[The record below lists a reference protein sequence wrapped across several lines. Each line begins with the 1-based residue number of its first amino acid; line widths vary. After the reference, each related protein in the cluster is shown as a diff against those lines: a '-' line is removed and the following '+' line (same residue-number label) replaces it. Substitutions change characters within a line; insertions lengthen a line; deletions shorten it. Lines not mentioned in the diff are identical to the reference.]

1 MFKFFYREKTLFNF
15 FSDFDRDDVID
26 SDGTLRH
33 KRIGNSF
40 TTTIDTT
47 VTMRMTTETPG
58 TSTNMR
64 TALRGV
70 EYIAQHIKNA
80 DKDNEVS

>member
-1 MFKFFYREKTLFNF
+1 M
-15 FSDFDRDDVID
+15 ID
-26 SDGTLRH
+26 SDGTFRH

>member
-1 MFKFFYREKTLFNF
+1 M
-15 FSDFDRDDVID
+15 ID

>member
-1 MFKFFYREKTLFNF
+1 M
-15 FSDFDRDDVID
+15 ID

-33 KRIGNSF
+33 KHIGNSF
-40 TTTIDTT
+40 TTTLDTT